1 MAFRKHLLDL
11 VSSGPRTASSLARE
25 LRIDRHDIED
35 DLRHMITSAR
45 AAGHTVI
52 IEPARCK
59 TCGFVFDQQRLTK
72 PGKCPQCRGSR
83 ILESLIKVERRMEE

>member
-11 VSSGPRTASSLARE
+11 VSSAPRTASSLARE
-25 LRIDRHDIED
+25 LRLDRRDMED

-59 TCGFVFDQQRLTK
+59 TCGFVFDQQRLSK
-72 PGKCPQCRGSR
+72 PGKCPACRGSR
-83 ILESLIKVERRMEE
+83 IFESLIKVERRMEE

>member
-11 VSSGPRTASSLARE
+11 VSSGPRSVSSLARE
-25 LRIDRHDIED
+25 LHADRHDMEE

-59 TCGFVFDQQRLTK
+59 TCGFVFDQRRLSK
-72 PGKCPQCRGSR
+72 PGKCPQCAGSR
-83 ILESLIKVERRMEE
+83 IFESLIKVERRMEE